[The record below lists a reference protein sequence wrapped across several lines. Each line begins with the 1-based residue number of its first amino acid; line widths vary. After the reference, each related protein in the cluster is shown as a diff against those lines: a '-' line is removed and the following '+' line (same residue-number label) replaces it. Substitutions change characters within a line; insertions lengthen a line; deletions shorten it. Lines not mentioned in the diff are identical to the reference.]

1 MPEPDTS
8 GARAKRQETE
18 FHPST
23 FRTTATNCSGR
34 NGLMIQPV
42 APASLMEL

>member
-8 GARAKRQETE
+8 GAIAKRREAE
-18 FHPST
+18 LHPST

-34 NGLMIQPV
+34 NGLMIQPM